1 MEKNIENDNYE
12 KAPIY
17 IKIPIIGKDMT
28 GKTIFFSINNNN
40 FSYKKKFESEYLPT
54 AGAQYFRKEK
64 TINNFEYVLEFWDTF
79 GHEKY
84 KALNKIFYKD
94 ADIILMFYNSLD
106 KNSFKMI
113 KEHFRNIKEYCS
125 KDPICALIRGKY
137 DLNIKSNEYK
147 DIITDEE
154 ALEFTDE
161 NNIIFFH
168 LSNFEKYENGVNNI
182 ITSVLKEYIKRKNL
196 K

>member
-1 MEKNIENDNYE
+1 MEKNIKNDNY
-12 KAPIY
+12 KKKPIY

-28 GKTIFFSINNNN
+28 GKTIFLSINNNN
-40 FSYKKKFESEYLPT
+40 FSYNKKFDAEYLQT
-54 AGAQYFRKEK
+54 VGAFYFRKEK
-64 TINNFEYVLEFWDTF
+64 VINNFEFVLDFWDTA
-79 GHEKY
+79 GHEKF
-84 KALNKIFYKD
+84 KVLTKIFYKD

-113 KEHFRNIKEYCS
+113 KEHFRNIKAYS
-125 KDPICALIRGKY
+125 FKDPICALISSKY
-137 DLNIKSNEYK
+137 DLNVKSNEYK